1 MFSDNLKNA
10 VKDAIG
16 TEKTCDKKWK
26 KVGTIAA
33 SEFSGPLAFDEVK
46 QSFLDDVIYPAM
58 GDETVKVMKMV
69 IPRKGSKDWNDA
81 GQTQQDAW
89 TAFGKAKVT
98 ERGKGHSYFSRIRN
112 DYAWPEA
119 KVEGDDKPKT
129 RDLKTRFNE
138 ELAALIK
145 AAQNAEHPPFDVG
158 MVIGHLESALK
169 YVNK

>member
-16 TEKTCDKKWK
+16 TEKTCEKKWK
-26 KVGTIAA
+26 KVGAIVAA
-33 SEFSGPLAFDEVK
+33 DFASALAFDEVK

-69 IPRKGSKDWNDA
+69 VPRKGTKDWNA
-81 GQTQQDAW
+81 ASQTQQDAW
-89 TAFGKAKVT
+89 AAFGKAKVT

-112 DYAWPEA
+112 TYAWPEP
-119 KVEGDDKPKT
+119 ETDEDKPNA

-145 AAQNAEHPPFDVG
+145 AGQKAEHPPFDVG

>member
-16 TEKTCDKKWK
+16 TEETSKKKWK
-26 KVGTIAA
+26 KVGTEAKKEFA
-33 SEFSGPLAFDEVK
+33 SALAFDEVK
-46 QSFLDDVIYPAM
+46 QAFLDEVIYPAM
-58 GDETVKVMKMV
+58 GDETVRIMKME
-69 IPRKGSKDWNDA
+69 IPRKGTKDWNA
-81 GQTQQDAW
+81 ASQTQQDAW
-89 TAFGKAKVT
+89 AAFGAAKVT
-98 ERGKGHSYFSRIRN
+98 ERGKGNSYFSRIR
-112 DYAWPEA
+112 DVYAWPVE
-119 KVEGDDKPKT
+119 KVEGDDKPNA

-145 AAQNAEHPPFDVG
+145 AAQKAEHPPFDAG